1 MAKPVAGDIVELETK
16 EDFDNFM
23 KEAGEKLVVV
33 DFFATWCG
41 PCKLISPTVKKLAE
55 EYADK
60 VFFAKVDVDENADTA
75 EAEDISAMPTFV
87 LYKNRNKV
95 NSLTGAN
102 AEKLKELVQ
111 RHC

>member
-1 MAKPVAGDIVELETK
+1 MAKPVAGEIVELETK
-16 EDFDNFM
+16 EDFDNFL

-41 PCKLISPTVKKLAE
+41 PCKKMSPTIKKLAE

-60 VFFAKVDVDENADTA
+60 VFFAKVDVDENSDTA
-75 EAEDISAMPTFV
+75 EEQGISAMPTFL
-87 LYKNRNKV
+87 LYKNRVKV
-95 NSLTGAN
+95 DSLTGAN
-102 AEKLKELVQ
+102 PDKLKELVQ

>member
-1 MAKPVAGDIVELETK
+1 VAGDIVELETK

-41 PCKLISPTVKKLAE
+41 PCKKMSPTIKKLAE

-60 VFFAKVDVDENADTA
+60 VFFAKVDVDENSETA
-75 EAEDISAMPTFV
+75 EEQDISAMPTFK
-87 LYKNRNKV
+87 LYKRASQV
-95 NSLTGAN
+95 DSLTGAN
-102 AEKLKELVQ
+102 ADKLKEIVQ
-111 RHC
+111 KHC

>member
-1 MAKPVAGDIVELETK
+1 MAKPVAGQIVELETK
-16 EDFDNFM
+16 EDFDNFL

-41 PCKLISPTVKKLAE
+41 PCKKMSPTIKKLAE

-75 EAEDISAMPTFV
+75 EEQEISAMPTFM
-87 LYKNRNKV
+87 LYKSRRKV
-95 NSLTGAN
+95 DSFTGAN